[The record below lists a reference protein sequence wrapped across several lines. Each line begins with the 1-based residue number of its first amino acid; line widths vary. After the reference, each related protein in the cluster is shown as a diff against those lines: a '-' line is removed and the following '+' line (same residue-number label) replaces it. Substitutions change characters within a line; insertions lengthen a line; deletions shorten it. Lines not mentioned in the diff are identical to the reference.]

1 MPSQT
6 LPITNLQ
13 LPNLLS
19 SSSTTTM
26 LLKDSNNVDDDD
38 DNDPSK
44 TLLISSSFNNNKIM
58 SIKPL
63 LSRSSSFNS
72 IGVGVN
78 SFYQKRRRRV
88 ASEDSLSFVSNGT
101 SSSNRSSSSF
111 GRDVRHVASE
121 TYLITRLGL
130 KMLSYLGYENIYFH
144 SFHLYKLLI
153 YYIRINAANLF
164 WMAKKPT
171 SIDLGDTILLCI
183 PFVYQYVI

>member
-1 MPSQT
+1 
-6 LPITNLQ
+6 
-13 LPNLLS
+13 
-19 SSSTTTM
+19 
-26 LLKDSNNVDDDD
+26 
-38 DNDPSK
+38 
-44 TLLISSSFNNNKIM
+44 M

-130 KMLSYLGYENIYFH
+130 KMLSYLGYEISIFIHFIFINY
-144 SFHLYKLLI
+144 LYI
-153 YYIRINAANLF
+153 TQICAANLF

-171 SIDLGDTILLCI
+171 SIDLRDTITTTSDLCLSI
-183 PFVYQYVI
+183 CDLNF

>member
-1 MPSQT
+1 
-6 LPITNLQ
+6 LAEVLV
-13 LPNLLS
+13 LHGGAG
-19 SSSTTTM
+19 
-26 LLKDSNNVDDDD
+26 
-38 DNDPSK
+38 
-44 TLLISSSFNNNKIM
+44 
-58 SIKPL
+58 
-63 LSRSSSFNS
+63 
-72 IGVGVN
+72 GVGVN

-101 SSSNRSSSSF
+101 SSSF

-130 KMLSYLGYENIYFH
+130 KMLSYLGYEISIFIHFIFINY
-144 SFHLYKLLI
+144 LYI
-153 YYIRINAANLF
+153 TQICAANLF

>member
-1 MPSQT
+1 
-6 LPITNLQ
+6 
-13 LPNLLS
+13 
-19 SSSTTTM
+19 
-26 LLKDSNNVDDDD
+26 
-38 DNDPSK
+38 
-44 TLLISSSFNNNKIM
+44 M

-101 SSSNRSSSSF
+101 SSSSNRSSSSF

-130 KMLSYLGYENIYFH
+130 KMLSYLGYGISFFH
-144 SFHLYKLLI
+144 SFHLYK
-153 YYIRINAANLF
+153 
-164 WMAKKPT
+164 
-171 SIDLGDTILLCI
+171 
-183 PFVYQYVI
+183 